1 MTNLKAFEPAKPGTT
16 LAGFNVLAEIGRG
29 AASIIYAVQDPK
41 TKQVWALKHV
51 EKREPK
57 DARFIEQTEREYE
70 IGSKVNHPAVRR
82 IERIIKTREMLI
94 SVKEVFLVM
103 EYVDGVSIE
112 KKTPGTFEKAIDVFS
127 QVASGLSAMHRAG
140 FVHADMKP
148 QNVVIMADGRVKIID
163 LGQACAIGTVKE
175 RIQGTPDYIAPEQV
189 HRRAIT
195 PKTDIYNLG
204 ATMYWLF
211 TGKNIPTAMPK
222 EGGSMVASLD
232 DHMIEKPKPVRELNP
247 RCPELLSDLIMA
259 CVQIDPEQRPADMEE
274 VFQRLDLVRAK
285 MAAAQN
291 PQAAPALDDT
301 AI

>member
-1 MTNLKAFEPAKPGTT
+1 MNLKAFEPAKPGTT

-51 EKREPK
+51 EKNEPK
-57 DARFIEQTEREYE
+57 DTRFIEQTEKEYE
-70 IGSKVNHPAVRR
+70 IGSRVNHPAVRR

-112 KKTPGTFEKAIDVFS
+112 KKAPGTFEKAIDVFS
-127 QVASGLSAMHRAG
+127 QVASGLSAMHKAG
-140 FVHADMKP
+140 YVHADMKP
-148 QNVVIMADGRVKIID
+148 QNVVILPDGRVKIID

-204 ATMYWLF
+204 ATMYWVF

-222 EGGSMVASLD
+222 ETSSMVASLD
-232 DHMIEKPKPVRELNP
+232 DQFIEKATPVREMNP

-259 CVQIDPEQRPADMEE
+259 CVQIDPDARPTDMDE

-285 MAAAQN
+285 MATEAN

>member
-1 MTNLKAFEPAKPGTT
+1 VNLKAFEPAKPGTT

-51 EKREPK
+51 EKNEPK
-57 DARFIEQTEREYE
+57 DTRFIEQTEKEYE
-70 IGSKVNHPAVRR
+70 IGSRVNHPAVRR

-112 KKTPGTFEKAIDVFS
+112 KKAPGTFEKAIDVFS
-127 QVASGLSAMHRAG
+127 QVASGLSAMHKAG
-140 FVHADMKP
+140 YVHADMKP
-148 QNVVIMADGRVKIID
+148 QNVVILPDGRVKIID

-204 ATMYWLF
+204 ATMYWVF

-222 EGGSMVASLD
+222 ETSSMVASLD
-232 DHMIEKPKPVRELNP
+232 DQFIEKATPVREMNP

-259 CVQIDPEQRPADMEE
+259 CVQIDPDARPTDMDE

-285 MAAAQN
+285 MATEAN